1 VNNKETHPSAPG
13 TPALEPLLRS
23 HMPELDSL
31 RGLAI
36 LGVLLYHGLYWA
48 RDLSLYSPWQSRIFR
63 LMAPGQFGVNL
74 FFVLSGFLIT
84 GILLDSR
91 TREDYF
97 RRFYFRRALRI
108 LPAYYLTLLLLVLF
122 KLTSLGFLLVSLA
135 YSSNMAPLFGLA
147 ISYPVL
153 WSLAVEEHFYL
164 VWPAIVRRISTRIL
178 LWLLAALLVL
188 SPVSRFFY
196 LQTVLRVPGVRP
208 GFGSFTWNHLD
219 GLALGAIVAILVRRP
234 GWSRRRMLQF
244 SILLIVSAVAL
255 AALGYPFG
263 ILTRTTPI
271 GVALQY
277 VPWNLSFAAL
287 LGLFLWIGTSRWKA
301 IVAPSPLMFF
311 GKISYGLYLYHHLL
325 TFQGFQWF
333 ALRSNFNERLN
344 LSLWEQVWARMLL
357 AGTASIL
364 MAFLSRRYFE
374 EPFLR
379 LKNRLPQR
387 EAKNTP
393 DTLPSRKSAAD

>member
-1 VNNKETHPSAPG
+1 MNNKETHPSAPG

-196 LQTVLRVPGVRP
+196 FQPVLRVPGVRP

-234 GWSRRRMLQF
+234 DPVGAGGGCCSSRF
-244 SILLIVSAVAL
+244 S
-255 AALGYPFG
+255 
-263 ILTRTTPI
+263 
-271 GVALQY
+271 
-277 VPWNLSFAAL
+277 
-287 LGLFLWIGTSRWKA
+287 
-301 IVAPSPLMFF
+301 
-311 GKISYGLYLYHHLL
+311 
-325 TFQGFQWF
+325 
-333 ALRSNFNERLN
+333 
-344 LSLWEQVWARMLL
+344 
-357 AGTASIL
+357 
-364 MAFLSRRYFE
+364 
-374 EPFLR
+374 
-379 LKNRLPQR
+379 
-387 EAKNTP
+387 
-393 DTLPSRKSAAD
+393 